1 MSQTSQPYGLMPIES
16 PGGGRV
22 PSTAIP
28 GGIASGYAS
37 NIGYFSPVIMNTSGN
52 LTIATAAADIWG
64 VFLGVEF
71 YTQNNILE
79 TKSKNWLANST
90 YNAGTCIAYVCQD
103 PNTQFKIQ
111 SNGILAQSAIGDEAD
126 FVTATVGSVNTLGFS
141 TAQISSTL
149 AGVGVQGQL
158 RILNKSFDVNNDW
171 GDPFTDV
178 TVEIARWQT
187 RANKVAI

>member
-1 MSQTSQPYGLMPIES
+1 MSQTSQPYGLMPIENPS
-16 PGGGRV
+16 GGRV

-37 NIGYFSPVIMNTSGN
+37 NIGYFSPVIMSTSGT
-52 LTIATAAADIWG
+52 LTIATTAADIWG
-64 VFLGVEF
+64 IFLGVEF

-111 SNGILAQSAIGDEAD
+111 SNGIIAQTAIGDEAD
-126 FVTATVGSVNTLGFS
+126 FVSATVGSVNTLGFS

-149 AGVGVQGQL
+149 AGAGVQGQL
-158 RILNKSFDVNNDW
+158 RILNKAYDIGTDW

-178 TVEIARWQT
+178 VVEIARWQT
-187 RANKVAI
+187 RSNKVAI